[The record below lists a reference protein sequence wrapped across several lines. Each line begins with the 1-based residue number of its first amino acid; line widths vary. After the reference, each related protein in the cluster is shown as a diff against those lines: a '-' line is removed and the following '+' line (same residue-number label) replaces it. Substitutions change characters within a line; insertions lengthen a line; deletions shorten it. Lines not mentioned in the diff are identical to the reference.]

1 LRKHFNENVKK
12 ENQDDFD
19 KIWKKSKTMND
30 MWHNYTRHVFN
41 YGTFEDTTKNGS
53 AINSI
58 DKIKNT
64 KVFIIKSMN
73 DPIIGSECIDEER
86 VL

>member
-1 LRKHFNENVKK
+1 
-12 ENQDDFD
+12 
-19 KIWKKSKTMND
+19 MND

-41 YGTFEDTTKNGS
+41 YDTFEDTTKNGS

>member
-1 LRKHFNENVKK
+1 
-12 ENQDDFD
+12 
-19 KIWKKSKTMND
+19 

-41 YGTFEDTTKNGS
+41 HSTFEEMTEFGS

-73 DPIIGSECIDEER
+73 DPIIGSYCIDEDR
-86 VL
+86 VLRNPNIILGKTNYGGHVGYY